1 MPRLPLGPTP
11 EDRLTLAQQARD
23 AMSNHGFFY
32 VINHGLTLAQVG
44 RTCPF
49 IKDKT
54 MVFYLLDKTERMF
67 DIADVPFARVSE
79 EEK

>member
-1 MPRLPLGPTP
+1 MFLSQVDYADLPIIDLAKTATP

-54 MVFYLLDKTERMF
+54 MVFTF
-67 DIADVPFARVSE
+67 
-79 EEK
+79 